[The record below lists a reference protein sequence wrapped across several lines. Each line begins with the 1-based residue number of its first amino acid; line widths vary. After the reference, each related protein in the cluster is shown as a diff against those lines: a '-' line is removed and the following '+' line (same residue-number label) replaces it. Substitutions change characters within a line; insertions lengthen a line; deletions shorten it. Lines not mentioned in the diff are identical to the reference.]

1 MRVRPA
7 EPDDLSFLVDAN
19 AALAR
24 ETEGRVLDGDVL
36 RRGVSRVLRDPS
48 RGRYF
53 VAVDATGARL
63 GALMV
68 TPEWSDWRDAWF
80 LWIQS
85 VFVHPAARGRGV
97 YRLLHEH
104 VEQLARAEGAAGLR
118 LYVDA
123 HNAGAQAVY
132 ERVGM
137 ERAAYEMYEVDFVLR
152 RRGADTGH

>member
-7 EPDDLSFLVDAN
+7 ESGDLAVLVDAN
-19 AALAR
+19 AAMAL
-24 ETEGRVLDGDVL
+24 ETEGRRLQRDVL
-36 RRGVSRVLRDPS
+36 RRGVARLLEDPS

-53 VAVDATGARL
+53 LAVDEDGAVL
-63 GALMV
+63 GSLML
-68 TPEWSDWRDAWF
+68 THEWSDWRDAWF

-85 VFVHPAARGRGV
+85 VYVDPAARGRGV

-104 VEQLARAEGAAGLR
+104 VEAVARAEGAAGLR

-123 HNAGAQAVY
+123 HNTTARTVY

-137 ERAAYEMYEVDFVLR
+137 HRAPYEMFEIDFVLE
-152 RRGADTGH
+152 RRGP